1 MQKRWGKERYIYMQ
15 EEEEEKNL
23 KDGVRDMKARWQ
35 MILENVNI
43 MKQMGWT
50 RQGDDGTT
58 KKRER
63 VSWLKG

>member
-1 MQKRWGKERYIYMQ
+1 ME
-15 EEEEEKNL
+15 EEEEEKYW
-23 KDGVRDMKARWQ
+23 KKGVRDMKARWQ